1 MRQRIGGGQR
11 RGGAR
16 WAALGLLLVFLGG
29 LSLTTLTHDWIGQLP
44 YHDHLLV
51 GARSLG
57 LHHHAHRG
65 DPLDQALTA
74 LGPAAATLTH
84 EEAFALAQGAT
95 PPDQPYV
102 VVSLRSSD
110 GVQPELNTYTALG
123 LLAIVAVMR
132 LAVRR
137 GPLVRAALPARA
149 GCAHAPPLPPP
160 RAA

>member
-1 MRQRIGGGQR
+1 MTTWVGGRERQ
-11 RGGAR
+11 GGAQ

-29 LSLTTLTHDWIGQLP
+29 LSLTTLTHNWIGQLP
-44 YHDHLLV
+44 YHDHLLAD
-51 GARSLG
+51 ARSFG

-65 DPLDQALTA
+65 DPLEQALTA
-74 LGPAAATLTH
+74 LGPAVATLTH

-95 PPDQPYV
+95 PPDQPYG

-123 LLAIVAVMR
+123 LLALVAVVR
-132 LAVRR
+132 RAVRR
-137 GPLVRAALPARA
+137 GALLRADPPTCA
-149 GCAHAPPLPPP
+149 GCVHAPPLPPP